1 MHSESYAAELRAFH
15 VSGIFGNIVLY
26 FGFSKLRS
34 IHIYSSLKLEP
45 KHPLFIFS
53 TQASHVLCSLPEYSE
68 HSVTLDC
75 IFLNSGCTLS
85 SSNLIGIKTLSI
97 ERMPG
102 MQFGPFVRSAM
113 TADSLQGIKSTKVIF
128 EMI

>member
-53 TQASHVLCSLPEYSE
+53 TQASHVLCSLPEYS
-68 HSVTLDC
+68 DC